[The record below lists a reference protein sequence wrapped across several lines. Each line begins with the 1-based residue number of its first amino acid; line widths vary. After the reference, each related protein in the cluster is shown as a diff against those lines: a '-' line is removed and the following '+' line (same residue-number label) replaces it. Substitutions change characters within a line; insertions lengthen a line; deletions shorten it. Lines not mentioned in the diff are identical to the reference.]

1 MVVKINRKPVRALI
15 DTGSQMSIIDEQ
27 FVKQLRLKSRS
38 LCTGEISRLF
48 SANGSQMP
56 VVAIA
61 DLNIY
66 ISGLIIPLFVKV
78 VRAMNHDLIHHDLI
92 LGADSLV
99 ENQVVIDY
107 STGVVSI
114 QQDLLRV
121 SLNLGLRG
129 SIVLSLLKR
138 RVFLY

>member
-27 FVKQLRLKSRS
+27 LVKQLRLKSRS
-38 LCTGEISRLF
+38 PCTGEISMLF
-48 SANGSQMP
+48 SASGSQMP

-66 ISGLIIPLFVKV
+66 ISGLIIPLSVKV
-78 VRAMNHDLIHHDLI
+78 VRAMNHDLI
-92 LGADSLV
+92 LGADFLV

-114 QQDLLRV
+114 QQDL
-121 SLNLGLRG
+121 
-129 SIVLSLLKR
+129 
-138 RVFLY
+138 